1 MEVYFCLNLGVET
14 WSFLG
19 GGVGV
24 PVHFCDVMNGMDA
37 VWGDWVGRLLGELEG
52 RVGVIL
58 DKHSLE

>member
-1 MEVYFCLNLGVET
+1 ME
-14 WSFLG
+14 G
-19 GGVGV
+19 GWGLGV

-58 DKHSLE
+58 DRHSLE